1 MCIAHMNDSM
11 LTPEAHAYCR
21 KENAETVADTD
32 TLEKGYSVEHRARAL
47 NSLYADQACMDSVF
61 SSQASVYTKVALS
74 MCMAVFMVKVCLDIY
89 IEFSL
94 LKSLKQLA
102 GLVTYHNTTIGNDA
116 TQLTTLISSHRIV

>member
-94 LKSLKQLA
+94 LKSSRDPINVTFLNPA
-102 GLVTYHNTTIGNDA
+102 LVGRA
-116 TQLTTLISSHRIV
+116 